1 MAKTSMIMRE
11 KKRQRT
17 VAKYAKKRAALKE
30 SIRDPKLSDEARWEA
45 TQALQKLPRDA
56 SRSRSAHP
64 LRNHGPSER
73 CVSPLRSGPQQ
84 IARGGHARGH
94 PGPGQVQ
101 LVSPRE
107 VESI

>member
-17 VAKYAKKRAALKE
+17 VAKYARKRAALKE

-56 SRSRSAHP
+56 SPTRGRNRCALTGRP
-64 LRNHGPSER
+64 RGVYRKFGLGRLKLRDLVMKGE
-73 CVSPLRSGPQQ
+73 V
-84 IARGGHARGH
+84 
-94 PGPGQVQ
+94 PGMVKA
-101 LVSPRE
+101 SW
-107 VESI
+107 